1 MAYTK
6 GEWLVHEWGSK
17 YTVVEAK
24 VRVTKKP
31 GITMAGQKIL
41 AKEITKKADAELMAA
56 APAMYEALK
65 DALLCVENR
74 EQKGNISGINWEQL
88 IFDIKTALAL
98 AEEV

>member
-56 APAMYEALK
+56 APAMYEAL
-65 DALLCVENR
+65 DALCAGHDSFDPTR
-74 EQKGNISGINWEQL
+74 EQWEEAY
-88 IFDIKTALAL
+88 KALDYAKHSTRL
-98 AEEV
+98 